1 MTRPP
6 EHSIDLA
13 AFWADPYPV
22 LAKLRAEAP
31 IARIPE
37 LGATLLT
44 RRDDIMA
51 SEKRIEIF
59 SSDQPDGL
67 MTRLMGQNLMR
78 KDGAA
83 HQVERKL
90 IMPSFSTRTVAGT
103 WRARFEARARDI
115 LDALAPAGRADLF
128 DAYARRLSGEALRDI
143 TGLTNLGWREMDAVS
158 QGMIDG
164 IANYAGDPGVE
175 ARCHEATGTIDAAI
189 DDILPAT
196 TKSPN
201 PGMLSVLAAA
211 GMAPPSIRANIKLAI
226 SGGQNEPRDAIA
238 GTIWALLTHPAQLA
252 SVRDGRVS

>member
-1 MTRPP
+1 MANAPS
-6 EHSIDLA
+6 HDIDLA
-13 AFWADPYPV
+13 AFWADPYPA

-31 IARIPE
+31 IAFIPQ
-37 LGATLLT
+37 LGATVLT

-67 MTRLMGQNLMR
+67 MNKLMGRNLMR

-83 HQVERKL
+83 HQAERKV
-90 IMPSFSTRTVAGT
+90 IMPAFSTRTVT
-103 WRARFEARARDI
+103 RVRREKFRAHADRI

-128 DAYARRLSGEALRDI
+128 DAYARPVSGEALKDI
-143 TGLTNLGWREMDAVS
+143 TGLANITWREMDAFS

-164 IANYAGDPGVE
+164 IANYAGDPEIE
-175 ARCHEATGTIDAAI
+175 ARCRRATAAIDAAI

-196 TKSPN
+196 RARPDH
-201 PGMLSVLAAA
+201 GLLSVMLEA
-211 GMAPPSIRANIKLAI
+211 GMAISSIRANIKLAI

-238 GTIWALLTHPAQLA
+238 GTIWALLAHPEQLA
-252 SVRDGRVS
+252 MARDGRIA